1 MGGSSQRTGMQKSAV
16 TDMYAQDSGRE
27 GILLVWKDFWGVY
40 NNTIV
45 SLNLH
50 VLRKLNELIQ

>member
-45 SLNLH
+45 SL
-50 VLRKLNELIQ
+50 KLNELIQ